1 MQATARLLSESIC
14 WIGLVVINV
23 LQIVPSL
30 ASDSG
35 VTRFVLNMNRYIDRD
50 RFHFDFFHHSSE
62 SGRLIFPNS
71 LDDELKAEGSSAY
84 VVSHGK
90 TSPFE
95 FAREAT
101 DVLGRVASKY
111 DIAHCHV
118 PNNAFV
124 TLRACQHSGVG
135 VRIIHSHLNAS
146 SDNAIHR
153 LRNAPLIALG
163 KRFANAY
170 SACSDEAGRYLFGDS
185 PFELINNGICLDDY
199 AYSVNDREALRAELG
214 ISENAPVIGCVGRFV
229 KQKNYLFAID
239 VFAAY
244 VKDVPEARLVI
255 LGGGEERRT
264 VEDKITSLG
273 LSGKVF
279 LPGIRS
285 DVARFYSVFDVF
297 FMPSLY
303 EGLPISAVEAQAAG
317 LPCVFSSNVP
327 IESDIVGNASFIDC
341 GSSLEEWISGLSRAI
356 RDGREMY
363 ARNRLAKAGYSVEA
377 NAEKLMEYYEELLK
391 RVPGK

>member
-1 MQATARLLSESIC
+1 M
-14 WIGLVVINV
+14 INV

-35 VTRFVLNMNRYIDRD
+35 VTRFVLNMNRYIDSS

-62 SGRLIFPNS
+62 SGRLIFPSS
-71 LDDELKAEGSSAY
+71 LDDKLKSEGSSVY

-90 TSPFE
+90 TSPFA

-101 DVLGRVASKY
+101 DVLETVASKY

-124 TLRACQHSGVG
+124 TLRACKHAGVG

-146 SDNAIHR
+146 SDNAAHR

-170 SACSDEAGRYLFGDS
+170 SACSAEAGRYLFGNS
-185 PFELINNGICLDDY
+185 PFELINNGICLDDF
-199 AYSVNDREALRAELG
+199 AYSVNDREALRAELD
-214 ISENAPVIGCVGRFV
+214 ISENVPVIGCVGRFV
-229 KQKNYLFAID
+229 KQKNYSFAVD
-239 VFAAY
+239 AFASY
-244 VKDVPEARLVI
+244 LKEVPEARMVI
-255 LGGGEERRT
+255 LGDGEERHA
-264 VEDKITSLG
+264 VENKIASLG
-273 LSGKVF
+273 LTDKVF
-279 LPGIRS
+279 LLGIRN
-285 DVARFYSVFDVF
+285 DVARFYSLFDVF

-317 LPCVFSSNVP
+317 LPCVFSRNVP
-327 IESDIVGNASFIDC
+327 IESDIAGNASFVDL
-341 GSSLEEWISGLSRAI
+341 GSSLETWASELSRAI
-356 RDGREMY
+356 KGGREML
-363 ARNRLAKAGYSVEA
+363 AGKRLAKAGYSVEA
-377 NAEKLMEYYEELLK
+377 NAEKLMEYYEGLLE
-391 RVPGK
+391 RVPSE

>member
-1 MQATARLLSESIC
+1 
-14 WIGLVVINV
+14 
-23 LQIVPSL
+23 
-30 ASDSG
+30 
-35 VTRFVLNMNRYIDRD
+35 MNRYIDRD
-50 RFHFDFFHHSSE
+50 RFHFDFFHHSSN

-71 LDDELKAEGSSAY
+71 LDDELKAEGSSVY

-101 DVLGRVASKY
+101 DVLGKVAGKY

-124 TLRACQHSGVG
+124 TLRACQRAGVG
-135 VRIIHSHLNAS
+135 VRVIHSHLNSS

-170 SACSDEAGRYLFGDS
+170 SACSNEAGKYLFGNA
-185 PFELINNGICLDDY
+185 PFELINNGICLDDF
-199 AYSVNDREALRAELG
+199 AYNVNARESLRVELG
-214 ISENAPVIGCVGRFV
+214 ISENAPVIGCVGRFA
-229 KQKNYLFAID
+229 KQKNYSFAID
-239 VFAAY
+239 AFATY
-244 VKDVPEARLVI
+244 IKEVPEARLVI
-255 LGGGEERRT
+255 LGDGEGRPAL
-264 VEDKITSLG
+264 EDKIVSLS
-273 LSGKVF
+273 LSDKVL
-279 LPGIRS
+279 LPGVRS

-317 LPCVFSSNVP
+317 LPCVFSTNVP
-327 IESDIVGNASFIDC
+327 AESDLVGNGRFVEL
-341 GSSLEEWISGLSRAI
+341 GSSLEDWVGALSAAI
-356 RDGREMY
+356 EDGRE
-363 ARNRLAKAGYSVEA
+363 ACAGERLAKAGYSAEA
-377 NAEKLMEYYEELLK
+377 NAEKLMEYYEGLMK
-391 RVPGK
+391 RASDK

>member
-1 MQATARLLSESIC
+1 MQTTAHLLSESIC
-14 WIGLVVINV
+14 WIGLAVINV

-50 RFHFDFFHHSSE
+50 RFHFDFFHHSSK
-62 SGRLIFPNS
+62 SGRLIFSNS
-71 LDDELKAEGSSAY
+71 LDDELKKEGSSVY

-101 DVLGRVASKY
+101 DVLGKVASKY
-111 DIAHCHV
+111 DVAHCHV

-124 TLRACQHSGVG
+124 TLRACQRAGVG
-135 VRIIHSHLNAS
+135 VRIIHSHLNTS
-146 SDNAIHR
+146 SDNAAHR

-170 SACSDEAGRYLFGDS
+170 SACSDEAGRYLFGNS

-199 AYSVNDREALRAELG
+199 AYSVNDRQALRTELG

-229 KQKNYLFAID
+229 KQKNYSFAID
-239 VFAAY
+239 VFASY
-244 VKDVPEARLVI
+244 VKDVPDARMVI
-255 LGGGEERRT
+255 LGGGDEHRT

-279 LPGIRS
+279 LPGIRR

-303 EGLPISAVEAQAAG
+303 EGLPISAVEAQASG
-317 LPCVFSSNVP
+317 LRCVFSTGVP
-327 IESDIVGNASFIDC
+327 EESDITGSGRFVGLDRPSA
-341 GSSLEEWISGLSRAI
+341 EWVSALVDALAQGRDDRA
-356 RDGREMY
+356 
-363 ARNRLAKAGYSVEA
+363 ANKLALAGYSAE
-377 NAEKLMEYYEELLK
+377 NSAEKLMEFYEGLLC
-391 RVPGK
+391 GL

>member
-1 MQATARLLSESIC
+1 M
-14 WIGLVVINV
+14 INV

-35 VTRFVLNMNRYIDRD
+35 ITRFVLNMNRYIDRD

-62 SGRLIFPNS
+62 SGRLIFSNS
-71 LDDELKAEGSSAY
+71 LDDELKAEGSSVY

-101 DVLGRVASKY
+101 DTLGKVACKY

-118 PNNAFV
+118 PNNAFI
-124 TLRACQHSGVG
+124 TLRACQHSGVD
-135 VRIIHSHLNAS
+135 VRIIHSHLNTS
-146 SDNAIHR
+146 SDNAVHR

-170 SACSDEAGRYLFGDS
+170 SACSDEAGRYLFGNS
-185 PFELINNGICLDDY
+185 PFELINNGICLDDF

-229 KQKNYLFAID
+229 KQKNYSFAID
-239 VFAAY
+239 VFASY
-244 VKDVPEARLVI
+244 VKDVPEARMVI
-255 LGGGEERRT
+255 LGGGDERRT

-285 DVARFYSVFDVF
+285 DVARFYSVLDVF

-317 LPCVFSSNVP
+317 LPCVFSTNVP
-327 IESDIVGNASFIDC
+327 AESDVAGNGRFVDLE
-341 GSSLEEWISGLSRAI
+341 SSLEDWATELSAAI
-356 RDGREMY
+356 EDGRDAFAGE
-363 ARNRLAKAGYSVEA
+363 RLAKAGYSAEA

-391 RVPGK
+391 RVSGK

>member
-1 MQATARLLSESIC
+1 M
-14 WIGLVVINV
+14 INV

-71 LDDELKAEGSSAY
+71 LDDELKAEGSSVY
-84 VVSHGK
+84 VVSHGR

-101 DVLGRVASKY
+101 DVLGKVAGNY

-124 TLRACQHSGVG
+124 TLRACQRAGVG
-135 VRIIHSHLNAS
+135 VRVIHSHLNSS

-153 LRNAPLIALG
+153 LRNAPLIAFG

-170 SACSDEAGRYLFGDS
+170 SACSNEAGKYLFGNA
-185 PFELINNGICLDDY
+185 PFELINNGICLDDF
-199 AYSVNDREALRAELG
+199 AYNAIARESLRAELG

-229 KQKNYLFAID
+229 KQKNYSFAVD
-239 VFAAY
+239 VFASY
-244 VKDVPEARLVI
+244 VKEVPEARMVI
-255 LGGGEERRT
+255 LGGGEERLA
-264 VEDKITSLG
+264 VEDKIASLG
-273 LSGKVF
+273 LSDKII
-279 LPGIRS
+279 LLGIRS
-285 DVARFYSVFDVF
+285 NVARFYSLFDVF

-303 EGLPISAVEAQAAG
+303 EGLPISAVEAQASG
-317 LPCVFSSNVP
+317 LRCVFSTGVP
-327 IESDIVGNASFIDC
+327 AESDITGSGRFVGLDRLF
-341 GSSLEEWISGLSRAI
+341 GEWISALSDALAEG
-356 RDGREMY
+356 RDDE
-363 ARNRLAKAGYSVEA
+363 AAKKLALAGYSAET
-377 NAEKLMEYYEELLK
+377 NAEKMMEFYERLV
-391 RVPGK
+391 R

>member
-1 MQATARLLSESIC
+1 M
-14 WIGLVVINV
+14 INV

-35 VTRFVLNMNRYIDRD
+35 VTRFVLNMNRYIDNS

-62 SGRLIFPNS
+62 SGRLIFPSS
-71 LDDELKAEGSSAY
+71 LDDELKAEGSSVY

-90 TSPFE
+90 TSPFQ

-101 DVLGRVASKY
+101 ETLESVASKY

-124 TLRACQHSGVG
+124 TLRACQHAGVG
-135 VRIIHSHLNAS
+135 VRIIHSHLNTS
-146 SDNAIHR
+146 SDNAVHR

-170 SACSDEAGRYLFGDS
+170 SACSAEAGRYLFGNS

-229 KQKNYLFAID
+229 KQKNYSFAID
-239 VFAAY
+239 VFASY
-244 VKDVPEARLVI
+244 VKEVPEARMVI
-255 LGGGEERRT
+255 LGGGEERLA
-264 VEDKITSLG
+264 VEDKIASLG
-273 LSGKVF
+273 LSDKII

-285 DVARFYSVFDVF
+285 DVARFYSLFDVF

-317 LPCVFSSNVP
+317 LPCVFSTNVP
-327 IESDIVGNASFIDC
+327 SESDVVGNSRFVDLR
-341 GSSLEEWISGLSRAI
+341 SSLGDWVRELSAAI
-356 RDGREMY
+356 GDGRE
-363 ARNRLAKAGYSVEA
+363 AFAGERLAKAGYSVEA
-377 NAEKLMEYYEELLK
+377 NADKLMEYYEGLVS
-391 RVPGK
+391 RTVR

>member
-1 MQATARLLSESIC
+1 M
-14 WIGLVVINV
+14 INV

-35 VTRFVLNMNRYIDRD
+35 ITRFVLNMNRYIDRD
-50 RFHFDFFHHSSE
+50 HFHFDFFHHSSE
-62 SGRLIFPNS
+62 SGRLIFSNS
-71 LDDELKAEGSSAY
+71 LDDELKAEGSSVY

-101 DVLGRVASKY
+101 ATLGEVACKY

-118 PNNAFV
+118 PNNAFI

-135 VRIIHSHLNAS
+135 VRIIHSHLNTS
-146 SDNAIHR
+146 SDNAVHR

-170 SACSDEAGRYLFGDS
+170 SACSDEAGRYLFGNS

-229 KQKNYLFAID
+229 KQKNYSFAID
-239 VFAAY
+239 VFASY
-244 VKDVPEARLVI
+244 VKEVPEVRMVI
-255 LGGGEERRT
+255 LGGGEERLA
-264 VEDKITSLG
+264 VEDKIASLG
-273 LSGKVF
+273 LSDKII

-285 DVARFYSVFDVF
+285 DVARFYSLFDVF

-317 LPCVFSSNVP
+317 LPCVFSTNVP
-327 IESDIVGNASFIDC
+327 SESDVVGNSRFVDLR
-341 GSSLEEWISGLSRAI
+341 SSLGDWVRELSAAI
-356 RDGREMY
+356 GDGRE
-363 ARNRLAKAGYSVEA
+363 AFAGERLAKAGYSVEA
-377 NAEKLMEYYEELLK
+377 NADKLMEYYEGLVS
-391 RVPGK
+391 RTVH

>member
-1 MQATARLLSESIC
+1 MIK
-14 WIGLVVINV
+14 V

-71 LDDELKAEGSSAY
+71 LDDELKAEGSSVY

-101 DVLGRVASKY
+101 DVLGKVASKY

-124 TLRACQHSGVG
+124 TLRACQRAGVG
-135 VRIIHSHLNAS
+135 VRIIHSHLNTS
-146 SDNAIHR
+146 SDNAAHR

-170 SACSDEAGRYLFGDS
+170 SACSDEAGRYLFGNS

-199 AYSVNDREALRAELG
+199 AYSVNDRQVLRTELG

-229 KQKNYLFAID
+229 KQKNYSFAID
-239 VFAAY
+239 VFASY
-244 VKDVPEARLVI
+244 VKDVPEARMVI
-255 LGGGEERRT
+255 LGGGDEHRT

-303 EGLPISAVEAQAAG
+303 EGLPISAVEAQASG
-317 LPCVFSSNVP
+317 LRCVFSTGVP
-327 IESDIVGNASFIDC
+327 SESDITGSGRFVGLDRPSA
-341 GSSLEEWISGLSRAI
+341 EWESALVDALAQGRDYRA
-356 RDGREMY
+356 
-363 ARNRLAKAGYSVEA
+363 AKKLALAGYSAET
-377 NAEKLMEYYEELLK
+377 NAEKLMEFYEGLLC
-391 RVPGK
+391 GL